1 MPRVRLDIT
10 IKSLSSVCESVKQ
23 AETDFGII
31 LSQGNPPVLNAKSLK
46 RERLCFVVSPRHPLA
61 RRTVRLEELRSHSFV
76 VGARTGGYTE
86 MIQRLLERNG
96 LFGFEVALRVGSFEA
111 IKEAVRSGLGIGVL
125 PEFIVQREIRSGVLA
140 EISTK
145 KTISSA
151 NITLIERPN
160 YTPTPTVESVRG
172 FIQKMLTS

>member
-1 MPRVRLDIT
+1 
-10 IKSLSSVCESVKQ
+10 
-23 AETDFGII
+23 
-31 LSQGNPPVLNAKSLK
+31 
-46 RERLCFVVSPRHPLA
+46 
-61 RRTVRLEELRSHSFV
+61 LEELRSHSFV